1 VNFFR
6 HRPRL
11 VTGLPALA
19 LLLAVSGCS
28 SADDTAHAAVPTPDA
43 KVTDLCR
50 NLHKRLPD
58 TVDGHGRNDPSPRSE
73 LTAGWGDPAIILR
86 CGVARPAL
94 MDDPQALPVKVNGV
108 GWAHEKRD
116 DGTQVLTTTLRVA
129 YVEVTL
135 PKELAAEG
143 ASPLVDFA
151 EPVKKAI
158 PEGIAD

>member
-1 VNFFR
+1 MNFFR

-11 VTGLPALA
+11 ATGLPALA
-19 LLLAVSGCS
+19 LLLAVPGCS
-28 SADDTAHAAVPTPDA
+28 SADDTAHAAVPTPDT

-86 CGVARPAL
+86 CGVERPAL
-94 MDDPQALPVKVNGV
+94 MDDPKALPVKVNGV
-108 GWAHEKRD
+108 GWAYEKRD

-151 EPVKKAI
+151 GPVKKAI